1 MGKPFHSFTIRLKK
15 LYSQYL
21 CFEKGFVV
29 TAIGKVVNKLI
40 SMLYVTVKAGTD
52 AENAKCKAVRNRAFS
67 VMSDTM
73 K

>member
-21 CFEKGFVV
+21 CCEKGFVV
-29 TAIGKVVNKLI
+29 TASGKVVNKLI

-67 VMSDTM
+67 VMRMTR
-73 K
+73 

>member
-21 CFEKGFVV
+21 SCEKGFVV
-29 TAIGKVVNKLI
+29 TAIGKVVNKFI

-67 VMSDTM
+67 VMRMTR
-73 K
+73 

>member
-21 CFEKGFVV
+21 CCEKGFVV

-40 SMLYVTVKAGTD
+40 SMLFVTVKAGTD

-67 VMSDTM
+67 VIRMTR
-73 K
+73 

>member
-1 MGKPFHSFTIRLKK
+1 MGKPFHSFTIGLKK

-21 CFEKGFVV
+21 CCEKGFVV

-67 VMSDTM
+67 VMRMTR
-73 K
+73 

>member
-21 CFEKGFVV
+21 CCEKGFVV
-29 TAIGKVVNKLI
+29 TAIGKVVNKVI
-40 SMLYVTVKAGTD
+40 GMLYVTVKAGTD

-67 VMSDTM
+67 VMRMTR
-73 K
+73 

>member
-21 CFEKGFVV
+21 CCEKGFVV

-67 VMSDTM
+67 VIRMTR
-73 K
+73 

>member
-21 CFEKGFVV
+21 CCEKGVVV
-29 TAIGKVVNKLI
+29 TAIGKVVTKFI

-52 AENAKCKAVRNRAFS
+52 AEKAKCKAVRKRAFS
-67 VMSDTM
+67 VMRMTR
-73 K
+73 

>member
-1 MGKPFHSFTIRLKK
+1 MGKPFQSFTIRLKK

-21 CFEKGFVV
+21 CCEKGFVV

-67 VMSDTM
+67 VMRMTR
-73 K
+73 

>member
-21 CFEKGFVV
+21 CCEKGFVV
-29 TAIGKVVNKLI
+29 TAVGKVVNKLI

-52 AENAKCKAVRNRAFS
+52 AENVKCKAVRNRAFS
-67 VMSDTM
+67 VMRMTR
-73 K
+73 

>member
-1 MGKPFHSFTIRLKK
+1 MGEPFHSFTIRLKK

-21 CFEKGFVV
+21 CCEKGFVV

-52 AENAKCKAVRNRAFS
+52 AENAKCKAVRSRAFS
-67 VMSDTM
+67 VMRMTR
-73 K
+73 